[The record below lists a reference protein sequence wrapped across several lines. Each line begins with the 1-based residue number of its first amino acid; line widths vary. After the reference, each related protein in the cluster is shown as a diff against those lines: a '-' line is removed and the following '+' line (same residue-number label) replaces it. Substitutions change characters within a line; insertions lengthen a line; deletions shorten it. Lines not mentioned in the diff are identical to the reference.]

1 MAKTSTVSSPSRFQN
16 LSHLARIAQTSVQQL
31 RRWKRALTSNT
42 ARTTPDP
49 KAWRVT
55 RDGAVI
61 LPNRK
66 IELRARPAA
75 RRMAAA

>member
-1 MAKTSTVSSPSRFQN
+1 MAQAKNPSTIFPSLRGVECSPAHLLRITRTRFQQL
-16 LSHLARIAQTSVQQL
+16 LSRMTGQI
-31 RRWKRALTSNT
+31 
-42 ARTTPDP
+42 TPDP

-55 RDGAVI
+55 RAGDVI

>member
-1 MAKTSTVSSPSRFQN
+1 MAKATNVSTTFPSRFHK
-16 LSHLARIAQTSVQQL
+16 LSHLVQTCVQQL
-31 RRWKRALTSNT
+31 QRWTSNP

-55 RDGAVI
+55 RAGDVI

-66 IELRARPAA
+66 IELRAR
-75 RRMAAA
+75 RMAAA